1 MTLSNRNLVGV
12 GTGSREDGLMSVNS
26 QASAMLNALAS
37 STRLALLSAVS
48 ERQIAGADCSFGAIA
63 EALGIPMKALL
74 KEVARL
80 EDCGLLI
87 IANRTLS
94 ANLPALKGAA
104 VALVDELPIA
114 RLLTT
119 APDLERYFVNGRLAD
134 LAVDQTVKL
143 RLAPLL
149 ARLLPDD
156 RALTEAEVNE
166 LLRQVHDDHAFL
178 RRMLVDFGQLT
189 RDGSANYRR
198 AG

>member
-1 MTLSNRNLVGV
+1 
-12 GTGSREDGLMSVNS
+12 MSVNS

-37 STRLALLSAVS
+37 PSRLALLAAVS
-48 ERQIAGADCSFGAIA
+48 RRQEAGADCSFGAVA
-63 EALGIPMKALL
+63 EELDVPVKALL

-80 EDCGLLI
+80 ADCGLLI
-87 IANRTLS
+87 IVNRTLS
-94 ANLPALKGAA
+94 ANLPALKNVAA
-104 VALVDELPIA
+104 ALVDELPIA

-119 APDLERYFVNGRLAD
+119 APDLERYFVNGRLTD
-134 LAVDQTVKL
+134 LAVDHTVKL

-166 LLRQVHDDHAFL
+166 LLKQVHDDHAYL

>member
-1 MTLSNRNLVGV
+1 
-12 GTGSREDGLMSVNS
+12 MSVNS
-26 QASAMLNALAS
+26 HAAAMLNALAS
-37 STRLALLSAVS
+37 PTRLALLSAVTQ
-48 ERQIAGADCSFGAIA
+48 RQGAGADCSFSAIA
-63 EALGIPMKALL
+63 ETLGMPMKGLL

-87 IANRTLS
+87 IVNRTLS
-94 ANLPALKGAA
+94 ANLPALKGTAA
-104 VALVDELPIA
+104 ALVDELPIA

-119 APDLERYFVNGRLAD
+119 APDLERYFVNGRLTD
-134 LAVDQTVKL
+134 LAVDHTVKL

-149 ARLLPDD
+149 ARLIPDD
-156 RALTEAEVNE
+156 RALTEAEVNQ
-166 LLRQVHDDHAFL
+166 LLKQVHDDHASL